1 VEYNRP
7 GQYVQITHP
16 AYLNRRSK
24 GFSIKIKKIKKNN
37 KKKEQG
43 VEN

>member
-24 GFSIKIKKIKKNN
+24 GFSIKIKKNN